1 MADKKEKQR
10 WTNKQRVLVFA
21 SRGITFQD
29 RHLLLNL
36 RAMLPHC
43 KTDSKMD
50 KKDPIEAI
58 NQICEVK
65 NCNKAIYILNRRR
78 KDSYMWLS
86 NTPRGPSALFLIENT
101 HTLEELRMP
110 GNCLKSS
117 RPLLSFDPVF
127 DEKPHLKLLKELFV
141 QIFGTPNNH
150 PKSQPFIDHVFN
162 FSYLDGRIWFRNYEI
177 LDEKTVD
184 LNEIGPRFT
193 LNLIKI
199 FEGSF
204 GGPIIYS
211 NPDYVTPTKHRS
223 MIKKQAL
230 EKYKKS
236 KMSEVQREM
245 RMPHNGEEYK
255 DIDKYGDIYE
265 ESEEEAIV
273 EDDLESIDDDLMQV

>member
-1 MADKKEKQR
+1 M
-10 WTNKQRVLVFA
+10 
-21 SRGITFQD
+21 
-29 RHLLLNL
+29 
-36 RAMLPHC
+36 
-43 KTDSKMD
+43 
-50 KKDPIEAI
+50 
-58 NQICEVK
+58 
-65 NCNKAIYILNRRR
+65 
-78 KDSYMWLS
+78 
-86 NTPRGPSALFLIENT
+86 
-101 HTLEELRMP
+101 
-110 GNCLKSS
+110 
-117 RPLLSFDPVF
+117 
-127 DEKPHLKLLKELFV
+127 
-141 QIFGTPNNH
+141 
-150 PKSQPFIDHVFN
+150 
-162 FSYLDGRIWFRNYEI
+162 DGRIWFRNYEI